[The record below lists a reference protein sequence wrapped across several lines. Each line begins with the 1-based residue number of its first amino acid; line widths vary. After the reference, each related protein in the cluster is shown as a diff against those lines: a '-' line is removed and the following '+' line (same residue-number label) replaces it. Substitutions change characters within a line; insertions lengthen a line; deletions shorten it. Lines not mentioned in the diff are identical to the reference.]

1 MQLLTILFVLLCAT
15 LVVCKPMIVNLKKF
29 DGRLTDELCDKLI
42 GHLHQNNFICVN
54 PSKTESSELPQL
66 NFTKTLG
73 LIDDFYEKNEETIDN
88 LYNLFNSSVTRFTS
102 AMEYIFPYF
111 FSPALDQL
119 REFISSYK
127 TDLINIIESAIIAVY
142 EPIDNFFYTNMETEI
157 TYKNMTFHFI
167 PKNMIITNCS
177 SYYEEIKE
185 LSCISLNKNLLLNKI
200 R

>member
-15 LVVCKPMIVNLKKF
+15 HIVCNQMIVNLKKF
-29 DGRLTDELCDKLI
+29 DGMLTDESCDRLVGYI
-42 GHLHQNNFICVN
+42 HQNNFVCVN
-54 PSKTESSELPQL
+54 PDNTESSVLPQL
-66 NFTKTLG
+66 NFTKTFD

-102 AMEYIFPYF
+102 AMEYICPYF

-127 TDLINIIESAIIAVY
+127 TDLINIIESAIIDVY
-142 EPIDNFFYTNMETEI
+142 EPIDNFFATNMETEI
-157 TYKNMTFHFI
+157 AYKNMTFHFI
-167 PKNMIITNCS
+167 PKNMIISNCS

-185 LSCISLNKNLLLNKI
+185 LSCISLNKNFLLDKI